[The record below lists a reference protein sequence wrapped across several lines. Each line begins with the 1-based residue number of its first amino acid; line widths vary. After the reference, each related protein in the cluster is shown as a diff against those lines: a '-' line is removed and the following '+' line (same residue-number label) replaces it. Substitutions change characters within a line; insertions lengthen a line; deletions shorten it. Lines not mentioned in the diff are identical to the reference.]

1 MKNLTL
7 LRIIFVQALLA
18 MLGSLYF
25 SNFGDPLQWLFSGTW
40 FDPCHLCRRTRILMY
55 PLVWISWYGLLRR
68 DSNIVKLILPISVAG
83 MILTWYHYTI
93 QHINSLNVFTCNPS
107 NPCTLID
114 WKIFDYITIPALAW
128 IAFTVITICA
138 SVIIYRSKRTNLS

>member
-1 MKNLTL
+1 MKSITL
-7 LRIIFVQALLA
+7 YRIVFVQACCA

-40 FDPCHLCRRTRILMY
+40 FEPCHLCRWARILMY
-55 PLVWISWYGLLRR
+55 PLVWISGYGLLRR
-68 DSNIVKLILPISVAG
+68 NTDIIKLILPVSIAG

-93 QHINSLNVFTCNPS
+93 QYINSLNMFSCNPS

-114 WKIFDYITIPALAW
+114 WKVFDYITIPWLAR
-128 IAFTVITICA
+128 IAFTVITVCA
-138 SVIIYRSKRTNLS
+138 SIILYKWHNK